1 MLCSASVAL
10 RWVKLW
16 WFGVGD
22 RSPVTPKDDDSVAAS
37 QNCLAPLSLSYL
49 STPNGLGRPNKGQQL
64 LTPLKNLIIII
75 AALVLKGALLSIHSS
90 Y

>member
-49 STPNGLGRPNKGQQL
+49 STPNGLEGQTKGQ
-64 LTPLKNLIIII
+64 KSN
-75 AALVLKGALLSIHSS
+75 ALAHFKKGLIHSS
-90 Y
+90 F